1 MKIFLS
7 ILFICKSSVKFK
19 NIKSRDSFQIF
30 GLLEGTVNK
39 IKAVKRQMYNRAG
52 IKLLRAKIIYSQ

>member
-7 ILFICKSSVKFK
+7 ILFICKSSIKFK

-30 GLLEGTVNK
+30 IDCLPVT
-39 IKAVKRQMYNRAG
+39 
-52 IKLLRAKIIYSQ
+52 AKKPVFI